1 MVQAIW
7 ISLRIDFSLQ
17 LRLTKPPSKSP
28 INLTKSLKASEQLY
42 DLCGTADYWSYGRK
56 KIILK
61 LQQMIQQSLY
71 IIHGDLTGMCWGRGG
86 GRFKIKDYQQ
96 DVSAGFTISIYI
108 KTEC

>member
-7 ISLRIDFSLQ
+7 ISLGIDFSLQ

-86 GRFKIKDYQQ
+86 RFKIKDYQQ